1 MLRVIIRCHSKII
14 FSRKKGESLMKVV
27 VIGSGIVGAST
38 AYHLA
43 RKGVEVVVVDKV
55 HQGQATAAGAGIV
68 CPWITR
74 VEDPEW
80 YTIARNGALYY
91 PELVSALEEDGE
103 VDLGYKMVGAMAVN
117 ADDEQLDVIE
127 QRILEKKKD
136 TPEVGEVTR
145 LSAEEAKKLFP
156 PLNDNLK
163 AVHVTGGA
171 RVDGR
176 SLRDAMQRAAEKHGV
191 RRYTGEATLMVVDGK
206 VTGVKVNETE
216 ISADKVIAATGA
228 WTKRTLAPFGLDI
241 PIEPQRGQIIHF
253 SLSNE
258 DTSNWP
264 VILPQNSYYM
274 LAFDDSRVVVGAT
287 RESGTGFDYRHTAIG
302 VKEVIDAGL
311 DVAPGLA
318 DSSIQDVRI
327 GFRPA
332 GPDILPLLGT
342 VPDLEGLIIST
353 GLGASG
359 ITMGPYVGVLAGE
372 LALENEIDIDLSPYN
387 PLRPTQKVL

>member
-1 MLRVIIRCHSKII
+1 
-14 FSRKKGESLMKVV
+14 MKVV
-27 VIGSGIVGAST
+27 VIGAGIVGAST

-55 HQGQATAAGAGIV
+55 HLGQATAAGAGIV

-91 PELVSALEEDGE
+91 PELVSALQEDGE
-103 VDLGYKMVGAMAVN
+103 VDLGYKMVGALAVN
-117 ADDEQLDVIE
+117 ADDEQLDAIE
-127 QRILEKKKD
+127 QRILEKKID

-156 PLNDNLK
+156 PLNDSLK

-191 RRYTGEATLMVVDGK
+191 RRYTGEAMLMVVDGK
-206 VTGVKVNETE
+206 VTGVKVDGTE
-216 ISADKVIAATGA
+216 IAADKVIAATGA
-228 WTKRTLAPFGLDI
+228 WTKQTLAPFGIDI

-253 SLSNE
+253 TLSNE
-258 DTSNWP
+258 DTSEWP

-287 RESGTGFDYRHTAIG
+287 RESGTGFDYRHTAVG
-302 VKEVIDAGL
+302 VKEVIEAGL
-311 DVAPGLA
+311 DVAPGLS
-318 DSSIQDVRI
+318 DSTIKEVRI

-332 GPDILPLLGT
+332 GPDILPLLGI

-387 PLRPTQKVL
+387 PLRTTQKV